1 MPFVSSALIPLLSNS
16 GFTIWLYRTST
27 DTRAQTLAAGYFSA
41 ASGQLQ
47 TGDVM
52 LLQASDALTLT
63 TIRPGTVVAS
73 GLVVDS
79 SQVPFNV
86 GRQAH
91 HRFSVAQLVN
101 AVAATVLL
109 LPLSGGF
116 VVGGSIAAQA
126 EVSGPIA
133 EVSFSLRDAGGGTVA
148 GPQSAAVTAGVASTS
163 FAAPAAG
170 TGYRIRVEAAG
181 DPDTF
186 DLSPPFTVSLPFAL
200 LTQAGGTL
208 LLEDGSR
215 LLV

>member
-1 MPFVSSALIPLLSNS
+1 MPFSSAGLIPLLSNS
-16 GFTIWLYRTST
+16 GFTMWLYRTT
-27 DTRAQTLAAGYFSA
+27 DTRAQALAAGYFSPA
-41 ASGQLQ
+41 AAQLQ

-52 LLQASDALTLT
+52 FLQASDALTLT
-63 TIRPGTVVAS
+63 TIRPGTVVAA
-73 GLVVDS
+73 GLVVDT

-109 LPLSGGF
+109 MPLAGGF
-116 VVGGSIAAQA
+116 VAGGSIAAEA
-126 EVSGPIA
+126 AVSGPVA
-133 EVSFSLRDAGGGTVA
+133 AVSFSLRDAGGATVA
-148 GPQSAAVTAGVASTS
+148 GPQTAPVNAGTATTS
-163 FAAPAAG
+163 FPAPPAG
-170 TGYRIRVEAAG
+170 AGYRVRVEAAG
-181 DPDTF
+181 DPALF

-208 LLEDGSR
+208 LLQDGNR